1 MEDGRVLGSMTC
13 LQEVV
18 VWRSQPT
25 RSGAEFYRDRWGERE
40 HSCCQLFPVTVDCVN
55 RKEHASFF
63 SSSWMEEWCCPVLL
77 KACQSSCFYR
87 ELPQNTTSHCRVRQ
101 CRTEQWNLNIKVSR
115 QAPEHVSWWFKRRA
129 AHHVIGHLLWKFEHF
144 SNYYNKQDYKT
155 LSG

>member
-55 RKEHASFF
+55 GTEHASFF
-63 SSSWMEEWCCPVLL
+63 SSSWKNDVVLSRL
-77 KACQSSCFYR
+77 KLASTAVFW
-87 ELPQNTTSHCRVRQ
+87 ELPQNTTSHCSVKQ
-101 CRTEQWNLNIKVSR
+101 CRTEQWNLTLKVSR
-115 QAPEHVSWWFKRRA
+115 PALEYVSWWLKRRA
-129 AHHVIGHLLWKFEHF
+129 AHHVIGHLLWKLEHF
-144 SNYYNKQDYKT
+144 WNYCNKQDYKT
-155 LSG
+155 LSA